1 VSIVAIKL
9 IALAFAALAGLLFG
23 GLPANPL
30 WWNSKGAI
38 GHFLLACFVAACAVV
53 ISVWGIR

>member
-1 VSIVAIKL
+1 VSVAVIKL

-38 GHFLLACFVAACAVV
+38 GHFLLACVAAACAVV
-53 ISVWGIR
+53 ISFWGIR